1 MNKNIT
7 YYTSYNKIIYKEYG
21 RNVQRLI
28 EHALEIPNRNQRT
41 QFAYSIIDIMGQL
54 SPHLRNVEDFKHKLW
69 DHLHIIAN
77 YQLDIDSPYPM
88 PKPEVINRR
97 PDALSYPQTRIKNRQ
112 YGKNV
117 QVLVQKATEAPY
129 PNHQAALAST
139 AFGYM
144 KTIQRSK
151 TNNQDSINEE
161 IIKGDLL
168 RLSGGVLNLIS
179 EPNASQQRQQ
189 KSKHKKKLFLKS
201 SDPKN
206 QTNKQNKN
214 KK

>member
-1 MNKNIT
+1 
-7 YYTSYNKIIYKEYG
+7 
-21 RNVQRLI
+21 
-28 EHALEIPNRNQRT
+28 
-41 QFAYSIIDIMGQL
+41 
-54 SPHLRNVEDFKHKLW
+54 
-69 DHLHIIAN
+69 
-77 YQLDIDSPYPM
+77 M

-117 QVLVQKATEAPY
+117 QVLVQKPTEAPY

-161 IIKGDLL
+161 
-168 RLSGGVLNLIS
+168 LIS